1 MVILYNVVPIS
12 LYVSLDIIKMLQTN
26 RITSNVNMSYE
37 GTHAVARTSEL
48 DEELWQVEYVFS
60 DKTHTLMGNVMEFRT
75 PSKASSSDFA
85 ISCITFKAAKKRI
98 NFKTTIGL
106 IE

>member
-1 MVILYNVVPIS
+1 MVILYNLVSIS

-48 DEELWQVEYVFS
+48 DEGLGQVEYVFS
-60 DKTHTLMGNVMEFRT
+60 NKTDTLMCNVMEFRS

-85 ISCITFKAAKKRI
+85 ISCSTFKATKKRI

>member
-85 ISCITFKAAKKRI
+85 ISCITFKAAKKT
-98 NFKTTIGL
+98 NQFQDYHWAY
-106 IE
+106 